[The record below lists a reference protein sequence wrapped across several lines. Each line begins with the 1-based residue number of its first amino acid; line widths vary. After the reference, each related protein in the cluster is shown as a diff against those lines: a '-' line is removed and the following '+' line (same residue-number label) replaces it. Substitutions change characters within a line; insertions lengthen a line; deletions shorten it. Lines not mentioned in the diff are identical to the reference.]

1 MTVLG
6 GYLGAGKTTLINDLL
21 ARAEGQRVAVVV
33 NDFGALNVDADLVRS
48 RSEDTL
54 ELSNGCVCCSLADGM
69 PAVMERLR
77 AMDPPPDQVVVEVSG
92 VGDPS
97 VVAGWGDHPGFRRNG
112 VLVCADVISIRDHA
126 ADKWVGD
133 TVRGQ
138 LAGAEVVLLTKTDLA
153 TAEQVTEVGTWVAAA
168 APAARVL
175 EDRSSVSALVSS
187 GFATS
192 PRVQERGDERDADE
206 PRHAAEHA
214 SWAIEWTAPV
224 DPEHLR
230 SLMQAL
236 PDEVVRAKGVVRTA
250 GAVEARTLVHV
261 VGGRVELEDDGPWG
275 ESTRSSELV
284 VIVARPLAE
293 PDEEPEFVTALRRA
307 LGAPA

>member
-69 PAVMERLR
+69 AAVMERLR
-77 AMDPPPDQVVVEVSG
+77 AMDPPPDHVVVEVSG
-92 VGDPS
+92 VGYPS

-112 VLVCADVISIRDHA
+112 VLVCADVLSIRDHA

-138 LAGAEVVLLTKTDLA
+138 LGGADVVLLTKTDLA
-153 TAEQVTEVGTWVAAA
+153 TAEQVAAVDTWVTAA
-168 APAARVL
+168 APAARIL
-175 EDRSSVSALVSS
+175 EDRSPVADLVAS
-187 GFATS
+187 GFATA
-192 PRVQERGDERDADE
+192 PRVRDLGDEDDE
-206 PRHAAEHA
+206 DRHRHAAEHA
-214 SWAIEWTAPV
+214 SWAIEWRAPL
-224 DPEHLR
+224 DLEHLR
-230 SLMQAL
+230 SLMLAL
-236 PDEVVRAKGVVRTA
+236 PDEVIRAKGVVRTA
-250 GAVEARTLVHV
+250 GAVESRTLVHV
-261 VGGRVELEDDGPWG
+261 VDRRVDLEDDGPWG

-284 VIVARPLAE
+284 VIVARGPVE
-293 PDEEPEFVTALRRA
+293 SGDEPEFVTALRRA
-307 LGAPA
+307 VEGSA